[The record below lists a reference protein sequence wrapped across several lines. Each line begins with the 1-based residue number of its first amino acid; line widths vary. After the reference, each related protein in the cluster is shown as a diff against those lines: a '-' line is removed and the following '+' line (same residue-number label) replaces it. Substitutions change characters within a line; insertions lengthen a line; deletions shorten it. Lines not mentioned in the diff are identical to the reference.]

1 MIVDDKGNP
10 IEKPK
15 TKQEVI
21 DKLQELAPKTKEE
34 ERILATKI
42 AELLE
47 HNRQSRMRNIL
58 NNDTEGIFRENAKKK
73 LFDDNWTPNKQY
85 RRIASIPKDMVYV
98 AEKIWGPDVLTN
110 KEKFRE
116 AFVKDETGKYCLTV
130 DPKTI

>member
-21 DKLQELAPKTKEE
+21 DKLREIAPKTKEE
-34 ERILATKI
+34 ERILATKLAQI
-42 AELLE
+42 IE
-47 HNRQSRMRNIL
+47 HNRKEKMRKVL
-58 NNDTEGIFRENAKKK
+58 SDDPEGIFKENAKKK
-73 LFDDNWTPNKQY
+73 LFDDNWTPGRQY

-110 KEKFRE
+110 KEKFKE